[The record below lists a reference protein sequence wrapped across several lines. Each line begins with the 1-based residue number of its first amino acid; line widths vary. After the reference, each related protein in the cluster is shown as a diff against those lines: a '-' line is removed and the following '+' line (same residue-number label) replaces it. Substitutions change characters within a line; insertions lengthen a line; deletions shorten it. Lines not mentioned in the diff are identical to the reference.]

1 MAQMSHIVG
10 IRPIVYLPNDL
21 AEEKYNLL
29 ELLGADI
36 IKVPPALIVDPKH
49 FYNLAQTRSST
60 DSKSFNIFRHLL
72 F

>member
-36 IKVPPALIVDPKH
+36 IKVPQP
-49 FYNLAQTRSST
+49 
-60 DSKSFNIFRHLL
+60 
-72 F
+72 